1 MQVNRHGFNS
11 PPESFKIAYIE
22 MFYNSNVGM
31 VLANTCH
38 RQNMKTSII
47 NGSEVSRLSVAIQF
61 TITSVARTTREAL
74 SAFLRPQPQKSTS
87 YPPKT
92 SWNGSCAFYAY
103 ESLCTQVHGNRSA
116 PRFFAWSLKHDEKS
130 LPETVN
136 GRINFLSGCEAL
148 DKRSASEKRLV
159 EASGYQGYPLST
171 RL

>member
-61 TITSVARTTREAL
+61 TITSVARTASGAL
-74 SAFLRPQPQKSTS
+74 SAFLT
-87 YPPKT
+87 
-92 SWNGSCAFYAY
+92 
-103 ESLCTQVHGNRSA
+103 GNRQNRQQTTRKPA
-116 PRFFAWSLKHDEKS
+116 RNAQAL
-130 LPETVN
+130 
-136 GRINFLSGCEAL
+136 FLRHA
-148 DKRSASEKRLV
+148 
-159 EASGYQGYPLST
+159 
-171 RL
+171 